1 MTNVERLAQVG
12 MLHPGH
18 ISDEQTDIINN
29 QMSDQEIE
37 ALLSTHA
44 KLGGVGTMHGSHD
57 GIHSSLF

>member
-1 MTNVERLAQVG
+1 MTNVERLATVG
-12 MLHPGH
+12 IVHPGH
-18 ISDEQTDIINN
+18 LTDEHVDVINN
-29 QMSDQEIE
+29 QMTDQEID